1 MFRHF
6 KISFQTSAFTGAV
19 FLMATSAIGPGFIT
33 QTTVFTSELLASM
46 GFVILCSVIIDI
58 IAQLNIWQI
67 LAGHRKKASE
77 LANEVMPGS
86 GHILTLMICF
96 GGLAFNIGN
105 IAGAGMGMSML
116 LPVSLQTGSIISA
129 VMVVGIFVAANAQ
142 KAMDVFVKILGMVML
157 VMTLLVVCFTAPPW
171 TEIIYRSV
179 IPEKIQF
186 TAIIALVGGTVGG
199 YISFAGAHRLLDAKN
214 EDLLHPAQ
222 VRKQAIR
229 GILLTACM
237 RVLLFLAV
245 LGVVYYGFIPNNE
258 NPAAAVFQKALG
270 MKGYF
275 VFGLVLWCA
284 SITSVVGAAYTSVS
298 FLETLHTALKK
309 HIKTL
314 QIVFVV
320 VATVVFMFWGKPVKV
335 LVMAGVVNGFIL
347 PFALALIL
355 WSAMR
360 SKVQAV
366 SGSSWLHISG
376 WGIALLMLCMSMIAL
391 FREFF

>member
-1 MFRHF
+1 MFKHF

-33 QTTVFTSELLASM
+33 QTSVFTSELLASM
-46 GFVILCSVIIDI
+46 GYVILCSVIIDI

-77 LANEVMPGS
+77 LANEVIPGS

-105 IAGAGMGMSML
+105 IAGAGMGMSIL
-116 LPVSLQTGSIISA
+116 LPVSLKTGSIISA
-129 VMVVGIFVAANAQ
+129 VIAMGIFASANAQ

-157 VMTLLVVCFTAPPW
+157 AMTLLVVCFTAPPW

-179 IPEKIQF
+179 VPEKLQF

-214 EDLLHPAQ
+214 EDLLHPVQ

-237 RVLLFLAV
+237 RALLFLAV

-258 NPAAAVFQKALG
+258 NPAASVFQKALG

-355 WSAMR
+355 WSALR
-360 SKVQAV
+360 SKAQAV
-366 SGSSWLHISG
+366 SGSRWLHISG
-376 WGIALLMLCMSMIAL
+376 WAVALLMLSMSVIAL

>member
-1 MFRHF
+1 MSNRF

-33 QTTVFTSELLASM
+33 QTTVFTTELMASM

-77 LANEVMPGS
+77 LANQVMPGS
-86 GHILTLMICF
+86 GHFLTLMICF

-105 IAGAGMGMSML
+105 IAGAGMGMSIL
-116 LPVSLQTGSIISA
+116 LPVSLKTGSIISA
-129 VMVVGIFVAANAQ
+129 VIAVSIFASANAQ

-157 VMTLLVVCFTAPPW
+157 GLTLLVVCFTAPPW

-214 EDLLHPAQ
+214 EDLLQPAQ

-245 LGVVYYGFIPNNE
+245 LGVVYYGFVPNNE
-258 NPAAAVFQKALG
+258 NPAASVFEKALG
-270 MKGYF
+270 TKGYF

-284 SITSVVGAAYTSVS
+284 SISSVVGAAYTSVS
-298 FLETLHTALKK
+298 FLDTLHAALKK
-309 HIKTL
+309 HVKIL
-314 QIVFVV
+314 QIAFVV
-320 VATVVFMFWGKPVKV
+320 AATIIFMFWGKPVKV

-347 PFALALIL
+347 PFALVLML

-360 SKVQAV
+360 SKSQAA
-366 SGSSWLHISG
+366 SGSRWLAISG
-376 WGIALLMLCMSMIAL
+376 WAVALLMLCMSVIAL
-391 FREFF
+391 FSEFF